1 MGNRRCTLP
10 LHCLTDFRDRIGVI
24 QAVLEC
30 EWLDLVHGSAKL
42 PLTARQVTQ
51 CAVFRAPVIQFRA
64 ARDPWKS
71 VTGID
76 HHRSTS
82 MPKNEQDTDPCTLH
96 VTSPSSG
103 VLKSLA
109 QASFCG
115 VSSWFSLQAM
125 KKAEGAVEIDEAWT
139 FIVGLLSVVILR

>member
-1 MGNRRCTLP
+1 M
-10 LHCLTDFRDRIGVI
+10 VI
-24 QAVLEC
+24 QADHILVEGFGT
-30 EWLDLVHGSAKL
+30 WLDLVHGSAEL
-42 PLTARQVTQ
+42 PFTAQVTQ
-51 CAVFRAPVIQFRA
+51 CAVFGAPVIRFRA
-64 ARDPWKS
+64 ACDPSKS
-71 VTGID
+71 ATGID

-82 MPKNEQDTDPCTLH
+82 SCLMLCGTGSTPKNEQDTDPCILH

-139 FIVGLLSVVILR
+139 FIVGLLSMMILR